1 MPNAK
6 HMIQVRFCICNKFT
20 AQDVFDTVIFT
31 KFAAAEMKQPYHN
44 PADIPTQQP
53 LVITQ
58 GTFDGVHLGHQKV
71 LKQVVALAKSKNTQ
85 SLLITYHPH
94 PRLVIDPSNQDLRML
109 SSIEEK
115 AEAVYALGVDYVL
128 VLPFTQEFAQLSP
141 RDFVESILVNQ
152 LHVDTI
158 VIGYD
163 HRFGKNRAGDFHS
176 LVALASEYNF
186 QVQEI
191 PASEIDA
198 IAISSTRIRKALSNK
213 QLSEANTL
221 LGKPYILTG
230 IVTEGKKLGRTIGFP
245 TANLRIEDP
254 YKLIPPTGVYAGYCK
269 VENERYKMVCN
280 IGTRP
285 TVEGN
290 TLTIEA
296 HIFDFDK
303 NIYNQPISLFLVQYL
318 RNEQKFDSLESL
330 KTQILIDA
338 QQAQSL
344 VTLV

>member
-1 MPNAK
+1 
-6 HMIQVRFCICNKFT
+6 
-20 AQDVFDTVIFT
+20 
-31 KFAAAEMKQPYHN
+31 MKRPYHN
-44 PADIPTQQP
+44 PSEIPSDQP

-58 GTFDGVHLGHQKV
+58 GTFDGVHLGHQKL
-71 LKQVVALAKSKNTQ
+71 LKQVVVMAKSKNTK

-94 PRLVIDPSNQDLRML
+94 PRLVIDPNNHELRML

-115 AEAVYALGVDYVL
+115 AQAVYDLGVDYVL

-141 RDFVESILVNQ
+141 RDFVKTILVDQ

-163 HRFGKNRAGDFHS
+163 HRFGKNREGDFLS
-176 LVALASEYNF
+176 LLALAQEFHF

-213 QLSEANTL
+213 QLNEANTL

-230 IVTEGKKLGRTIGFP
+230 IVTEGQKLGRTIGFP
-245 TANLRIEDP
+245 TANLDIQDP
-254 YKLIPPTGVYAGYCK
+254 YKLIPPSGVYAGYCLL
-269 VENERYKMVCN
+269 ENERYKMVCN
-280 IGTRP
+280 IGYRP
-285 TVEGN
+285 TVNG
-290 TLTIEA
+290 LDLRVEA
-296 HIFDFDK
+296 HLFDFDK
-303 NIYNQPISLFLVQYL
+303 NIYGHPISLFLVQYL

-338 QQAQSL
+338 QQAQSM
-344 VTLV
+344 VQFD

>member
-1 MPNAK
+1 
-6 HMIQVRFCICNKFT
+6 
-20 AQDVFDTVIFT
+20 
-31 KFAAAEMKQPYHN
+31 MKRPYHN
-44 PADIPTQQP
+44 PSEIPSDRP

-71 LKQVVALAKSKNTQ
+71 LKQVVVLAKSKNIK

-94 PRLVIDPSNQDLRML
+94 PRLVIDPNNHELRML

-115 AEAVYALGVDYVL
+115 AQAVYDLGVDYVL

-141 RDFVESILVNQ
+141 RDFVKTILVDQ

-163 HRFGKNRAGDFHS
+163 HRFGKNREGDFLS
-176 LVALASEYNF
+176 LLALAQEFHF

-213 QLSEANTL
+213 QLNEANTF
-221 LGKPYILTG
+221 LGKPYIITG
-230 IVTEGKKLGRTIGFP
+230 IVTEGQKLGRTIGFP
-245 TANLRIEDP
+245 TANLDIQDP
-254 YKLIPPTGVYAGYCK
+254 YKLIPPSGIYAGYCLL
-269 VENERYKMVCN
+269 ENERYKMVCN
-280 IGTRP
+280 IGYRP
-285 TVEGN
+285 TVNGQD
-290 TLTIEA
+290 LRVEA
-296 HIFDFDK
+296 HLFDFDK
-303 NIYNQPISLFLVQYL
+303 NIYGHPISLFLVQYL

-338 QQAQSL
+338 QQAQSM
-344 VTLV
+344 VQFD

>member
-1 MPNAK
+1 MK
-6 HMIQVRFCICNKFT
+6 H
-20 AQDVFDTVIFT
+20 
-31 KFAAAEMKQPYHN
+31 PYHN
-44 PADIPTQQP
+44 PSEIPGDQP

-71 LKQVVALAKSKNTQ
+71 LKQVVALAKSKNTK

-94 PRLVIDPSNQDLRML
+94 PRLVIDPSNHELRML

-115 AEAVYALGVDYVL
+115 AKAVYDLGVDYVL

-141 RDFVESILVNQ
+141 RDFVKTILVDQ

-163 HRFGKNRAGDFHS
+163 HRFGKNREGDFQS
-176 LVALASEYNF
+176 LMALAQEFHF

-213 QLSEANTL
+213 QLNEANTL

-230 IVTEGKKLGRTIGFP
+230 IVTEGQKHGRTIGFP
-245 TANLRIEDP
+245 TANLDIQDP
-254 YKLIPPTGVYAGYCK
+254 YKLIPPSGVYAGYCLL
-269 VENERYKMVCN
+269 ENERYKMVCN
-280 IGTRP
+280 IGYRP
-285 TVEGN
+285 TVNGQD
-290 TLTIEA
+290 LRVEA
-296 HIFDFDK
+296 HLFDFDK
-303 NIYNQPISLFLVQYL
+303 NIYGSPISLFLVQYL

-338 QQAQSL
+338 QQAQSM
-344 VTLV
+344 VQFD

>member
-1 MPNAK
+1 MPKAK
-6 HMIQVRFCICNKFT
+6 QIIHVRFCICNKFT
-20 AQDVFDTVIFT
+20 AQRVFDTVIFT
-31 KFAAAEMKQPYHN
+31 KFALAEMKQPYHN

-94 PRLVIDPSNQDLRML
+94 PRLVIDPNNQELRML

-115 AEAVYALGVDYVL
+115 AAAVYALGVDYVL

-141 RDFVESILVNQ
+141 RDFVETILVKQ

-176 LVALASEYNF
+176 LVALSNEYNF

-191 PASEIDA
+191 PASEINA
-198 IAISSTRIRKALSNK
+198 IAISSTRDRKS
-213 QLSEANTL
+213 
-221 LGKPYILTG
+221 
-230 IVTEGKKLGRTIGFP
+230 V
-245 TANLRIEDP
+245 
-254 YKLIPPTGVYAGYCK
+254 V
-269 VENERYKMVCN
+269 
-280 IGTRP
+280 
-285 TVEGN
+285 
-290 TLTIEA
+290 
-296 HIFDFDK
+296 
-303 NIYNQPISLFLVQYL
+303 
-318 RNEQKFDSLESL
+318 
-330 KTQILIDA
+330 
-338 QQAQSL
+338 
-344 VTLV
+344 

>member
-1 MPNAK
+1 
-6 HMIQVRFCICNKFT
+6 
-20 AQDVFDTVIFT
+20 
-31 KFAAAEMKQPYHN
+31 MKRLYHN
-44 PADIPTQQP
+44 PSEIPSDQP

-71 LKQVVALAKSKNTQ
+71 LKQVVVLAKSKNTK

-94 PRLVIDPSNQDLRML
+94 PRLVIDPNNHELRML

-115 AEAVYALGVDYVL
+115 AQAVYDLGVDYVL

-141 RDFVESILVNQ
+141 RDFVKTILVDQ

-163 HRFGKNRAGDFHS
+163 HRFGKNREGDFLS
-176 LVALASEYNF
+176 LLALAQEFHF

-213 QLSEANTL
+213 QLNEANTF

-230 IVTEGKKLGRTIGFP
+230 IVTEGQKLGRTIGFP
-245 TANLRIEDP
+245 TANLDIQDP
-254 YKLIPPTGVYAGYCK
+254 YKLIPPSGVYAGYCLL
-269 VENERYKMVCN
+269 ENERYKMVCN
-280 IGTRP
+280 IGYRP
-285 TVEGN
+285 TVNGQD
-290 TLTIEA
+290 LRVEA
-296 HIFDFDK
+296 HLFDFDK
-303 NIYNQPISLFLVQYL
+303 NIYGHPISLFLVQYL
-318 RNEQKFDSLESL
+318 RHEQKFDSLESL

-338 QQAQSL
+338 QQAQSM
-344 VTLV
+344 VQFD

>member
-1 MPNAK
+1 
-6 HMIQVRFCICNKFT
+6 
-20 AQDVFDTVIFT
+20 
-31 KFAAAEMKQPYHN
+31 
-44 PADIPTQQP
+44 
-53 LVITQ
+53 
-58 GTFDGVHLGHQKV
+58 
-71 LKQVVALAKSKNTQ
+71 
-85 SLLITYHPH
+85 
-94 PRLVIDPSNQDLRML
+94 
-109 SSIEEK
+109 
-115 AEAVYALGVDYVL
+115 
-128 VLPFTQEFAQLSP
+128 
-141 RDFVESILVNQ
+141 
-152 LHVDTI
+152 
-158 VIGYD
+158 
-163 HRFGKNRAGDFHS
+163 
-176 LVALASEYNF
+176 VALASEYNF

-344 VTLV
+344 VTLD

>member
-1 MPNAK
+1 
-6 HMIQVRFCICNKFT
+6 
-20 AQDVFDTVIFT
+20 
-31 KFAAAEMKQPYHN
+31 MKRPYHN
-44 PADIPTQQP
+44 PSEIPSDQP

-71 LKQVVALAKSKNTQ
+71 LKQVVALAKSKNTK

-94 PRLVIDPSNQDLRML
+94 PRLVIDPSNHELRML

-115 AEAVYALGVDYVL
+115 AKAVYDLGVDYVL

-141 RDFVESILVNQ
+141 RDFVKTILVDQ

-163 HRFGKNRAGDFHS
+163 HRFGKNREGDFQS
-176 LVALASEYNF
+176 LMALAQEFHF

-213 QLSEANTL
+213 QLNEANTL

-230 IVTEGKKLGRTIGFP
+230 IVTEGQKLGRTIGFP
-245 TANLRIEDP
+245 TANLDIQDP
-254 YKLIPPTGVYAGYCK
+254 YKLIPPSGVYAGYCLL
-269 VENERYKMVCN
+269 ENERYKMVCN
-280 IGTRP
+280 IGYRP
-285 TVEGN
+285 TVNGQD
-290 TLTIEA
+290 LRVEA
-296 HIFDFDK
+296 HLFDFDK
-303 NIYNQPISLFLVQYL
+303 NIYGSPISLFLVQYL

-338 QQAQSL
+338 QQAQSM
-344 VTLV
+344 VQFD

>member
-1 MPNAK
+1 
-6 HMIQVRFCICNKFT
+6 
-20 AQDVFDTVIFT
+20 
-31 KFAAAEMKQPYHN
+31 MKRLYHN
-44 PADIPTQQP
+44 PSEIPSDQP

-71 LKQVVALAKSKNTQ
+71 LKQVVVLAKSKNTK

-94 PRLVIDPSNQDLRML
+94 PRLVIDPNNHELRML

-115 AEAVYALGVDYVL
+115 AQAVYDLGVDYVL

-141 RDFVESILVNQ
+141 RDFVKTILVDQ

-163 HRFGKNRAGDFHS
+163 HRFGKNRAGDFLS
-176 LVALASEYNF
+176 LLALAQEFHF

-213 QLSEANTL
+213 QLNEANTL

-230 IVTEGKKLGRTIGFP
+230 IVTEGQKLGRTIGFP
-245 TANLRIEDP
+245 TANLDIQDP
-254 YKLIPPTGVYAGYCK
+254 YKLIPPSGVYAGYCLL
-269 VENERYKMVCN
+269 ENERYKMVCN
-280 IGTRP
+280 IGYRP
-285 TVEGN
+285 TVNGQN
-290 TLTIEA
+290 LRVEA

-303 NIYNQPISLFLVQYL
+303 NIYGRPISLFLVQYL

-338 QQAQSL
+338 QQAQSM
-344 VTLV
+344 VQFD

>member
-1 MPNAK
+1 MK
-6 HMIQVRFCICNKFT
+6 H
-20 AQDVFDTVIFT
+20 
-31 KFAAAEMKQPYHN
+31 PYHN
-44 PADIPTQQP
+44 PSEIPSDQP
-53 LVITQ
+53 MVITQ

-71 LKQVVALAKSKNTQ
+71 LKQVVALAKSKNTK

-94 PRLVIDPSNQDLRML
+94 PRLVIDPSNHELRML

-115 AEAVYALGVDYVL
+115 AKAVYDLGVDYVL

-141 RDFVESILVNQ
+141 RDFVKTILVDQ

-163 HRFGKNRAGDFHS
+163 HRFGKNREGDFQS
-176 LVALASEYNF
+176 LMALAQEFHF

-213 QLSEANTL
+213 QLNEANTL

-230 IVTEGKKLGRTIGFP
+230 IVTEGQKLGRTIGFP
-245 TANLRIEDP
+245 TANLDIQDP
-254 YKLIPPTGVYAGYCK
+254 YKLIPPSGVYAGYCLL
-269 VENERYKMVCN
+269 ENERYKMVCN
-280 IGTRP
+280 IGYRP
-285 TVEGN
+285 TVNGQD
-290 TLTIEA
+290 LRVEA
-296 HIFDFDK
+296 HLFDFDK
-303 NIYNQPISLFLVQYL
+303 NIYGSPISLFLVQYL

-338 QQAQSL
+338 QQAQSM
-344 VTLV
+344 VQFD

>member
-1 MPNAK
+1 MN
-6 HMIQVRFCICNKFT
+6 R
-20 AQDVFDTVIFT
+20 
-31 KFAAAEMKQPYHN
+31 PYHN
-44 PADIPTQQP
+44 PADIPSDQP

-71 LKQVVALAKSKNTQ
+71 LKQVVALAKSKKTK

-94 PRLVIDPSNQDLRML
+94 PRLVIDPNNHELRML

-115 AEAVYALGVDYVL
+115 AMAVYELGVDYVL

-163 HRFGKNRAGDFHS
+163 HRFGKNRAGDFQH
-176 LVALASEYNF
+176 LLRLASEFHF

-198 IAISSTRIRKALSNK
+198 IAISSTRIRKALLNK
-213 QLSEANTL
+213 QLTEANTL

-230 IVTEGKKLGRTIGFP
+230 IVTEGQKIGRTIGFP
-245 TANLRIEDP
+245 TANLHIEDP
-254 YKLIPPTGVYAGYCK
+254 YKLIPPNGVYAGYC
-269 VENERYKMVCN
+269 VVDNQQFKMVCN
-280 IGTRP
+280 IGYRP
-285 TVEGN
+285 TVQGQD
-290 TLTIEA
+290 LRIEA
-296 HIFDFDK
+296 HLFDFNK
-303 NIYNQPISLFLVQYL
+303 NIYGQSISLFLVQYL

-338 QQAQSL
+338 QQAQSM
-344 VTLV
+344 VTLD

>member
-1 MPNAK
+1 
-6 HMIQVRFCICNKFT
+6 
-20 AQDVFDTVIFT
+20 
-31 KFAAAEMKQPYHN
+31 MKRPYHN

-71 LKQVVALAKSKNTQ
+71 LKQVVALAKSKHTQ

-94 PRLVIDPSNQDLRML
+94 PRLVIDPNNHELRML

-115 AEAVYALGVDYVL
+115 AKAVYDLGVDYVL
-128 VLPFTQEFAQLSP
+128 VLPFTQEFAQMTP
-141 RDFVESILVNQ
+141 RDFVETILVKQ

-163 HRFGKNRAGDFHS
+163 HRFGKHREGDFHS
-176 LVALASEYNF
+176 LVALSNEF
-186 QVQEI
+186 HFHVQEI

-213 QLSEANTL
+213 QLNDANTL
-221 LGKPYILTG
+221 LGKPYILSG
-230 IVTEGKKLGRTIGFP
+230 IVVEGQKIGRTIGFP
-245 TANLRIEDP
+245 TANLEIQDP
-254 YKLIPPTGVYAGYCK
+254 YKLIPPSGVYAGYCDI
-269 VENERYKMVCN
+269 ENVRYKMVCN

-285 TVEGN
+285 TVNGEG
-290 TLTIEA
+290 IRVEA

-303 NIYNQPISLFLVQYL
+303 SIYGLSISLFLVQYL

-330 KTQILIDA
+330 KAQILIDA

-344 VTLV
+344 VSLD

>member
-1 MPNAK
+1 
-6 HMIQVRFCICNKFT
+6 
-20 AQDVFDTVIFT
+20 
-31 KFAAAEMKQPYHN
+31 MKRPYHN
-44 PADIPTQQP
+44 PSEIPSDQP

-58 GTFDGVHLGHQKV
+58 GTFDGVHLGHQKL
-71 LKQVVALAKSKNTQ
+71 LKQVVVMAKSKNTK

-94 PRLVIDPSNQDLRML
+94 PRLVIDPNNHELRML

-115 AEAVYALGVDYVL
+115 AQAVYDLGVDYVL

-141 RDFVESILVNQ
+141 RDFVKTILVDQ

-163 HRFGKNRAGDFHS
+163 HRFGKNREGDFLS
-176 LVALASEYNF
+176 LLALAQEFHF

-213 QLSEANTL
+213 QLNEANTL

-230 IVTEGKKLGRTIGFP
+230 IVTEGQKLGRTIGVP
-245 TANLRIEDP
+245 TANLDIQDP
-254 YKLIPPTGVYAGYCK
+254 YKLIPPSGVYAGYCLL
-269 VENERYKMVCN
+269 ENERYKMVCN
-280 IGTRP
+280 IGYRP
-285 TVEGN
+285 TVNG
-290 TLTIEA
+290 LDLRVEA
-296 HIFDFDK
+296 HLFDFDK
-303 NIYNQPISLFLVQYL
+303 NIYGHPISLFLVQYL

-338 QQAQSL
+338 QQAQSM
-344 VTLV
+344 VQFD

>member
-1 MPNAK
+1 
-6 HMIQVRFCICNKFT
+6 
-20 AQDVFDTVIFT
+20 
-31 KFAAAEMKQPYHN
+31 MKRLYHN
-44 PADIPTQQP
+44 PSEIPSDQP

-71 LKQVVALAKSKNTQ
+71 LKQVVVLAKSKNTK

-94 PRLVIDPSNQDLRML
+94 PRLVIDPNNHELRML

-115 AEAVYALGVDYVL
+115 AQAVYDLGVDYVL

-141 RDFVESILVNQ
+141 RDFVKTILVDQ

-163 HRFGKNRAGDFHS
+163 HRFGKNREGDFLS
-176 LVALASEYNF
+176 LLALAQEFHF

-213 QLSEANTL
+213 QLNEANTL

-230 IVTEGKKLGRTIGFP
+230 IVTEGQKLGRTIGFP
-245 TANLRIEDP
+245 TANLDIQDP
-254 YKLIPPTGVYAGYCK
+254 YKLIPPSGVYAGYCLL
-269 VENERYKMVCN
+269 ENERYKMVCN
-280 IGTRP
+280 IGYRP
-285 TVEGN
+285 TVNGQN
-290 TLTIEA
+290 LRVEA

-303 NIYNQPISLFLVQYL
+303 NIYGRPISLFLVQYL

-338 QQAQSL
+338 QQAQSM
-344 VTLV
+344 VQFD

>member
-1 MPNAK
+1 
-6 HMIQVRFCICNKFT
+6 
-20 AQDVFDTVIFT
+20 
-31 KFAAAEMKQPYHN
+31 MKRPYHN
-44 PADIPTQQP
+44 PSEIPSDQP

-58 GTFDGVHLGHQKV
+58 GTFDGVHLGHQKL
-71 LKQVVALAKSKNTQ
+71 LKQVVVMAKSKNTK

-94 PRLVIDPSNQDLRML
+94 PRLVIDPNNHELRML

-115 AEAVYALGVDYVL
+115 AQAVYDLGVDYVL

-141 RDFVESILVNQ
+141 RDFVKTILVDQ

-163 HRFGKNRAGDFHS
+163 HRFGKNREGDFLS
-176 LVALASEYNF
+176 LLALAQEFHF

-213 QLSEANTL
+213 QLNEANTF
-221 LGKPYILTG
+221 LGKPYIITG
-230 IVTEGKKLGRTIGFP
+230 IVTEGQKLGRTIGFP
-245 TANLRIEDP
+245 TANLDIQDP
-254 YKLIPPTGVYAGYCK
+254 YKLIPPSGVYAGYCLL
-269 VENERYKMVCN
+269 ENERYKMVCN
-280 IGTRP
+280 IGYRP
-285 TVEGN
+285 TVNG
-290 TLTIEA
+290 LDLRVEA
-296 HIFDFDK
+296 HLFDFDK
-303 NIYNQPISLFLVQYL
+303 NIYGHPISLFLVQYL

-338 QQAQSL
+338 QQAQSM
-344 VTLV
+344 VQFD

>member
-1 MPNAK
+1 
-6 HMIQVRFCICNKFT
+6 
-20 AQDVFDTVIFT
+20 
-31 KFAAAEMKQPYHN
+31 MKRLYHN
-44 PADIPTQQP
+44 PSEIPSDQP

-71 LKQVVALAKSKNTQ
+71 LKQVVVLAKSKNTK

-94 PRLVIDPSNQDLRML
+94 PRLVIDPNNHELRML

-115 AEAVYALGVDYVL
+115 AQAVYDLGVDYVL

-141 RDFVESILVNQ
+141 RDFVKTILVDQ
-152 LHVDTI
+152 LHADTI

-163 HRFGKNRAGDFHS
+163 HRFGKNREGDFLS
-176 LVALASEYNF
+176 LLALAQEFHF

-213 QLSEANTL
+213 QLNEANTL

-230 IVTEGKKLGRTIGFP
+230 IVTEGQKLGRTIGFP
-245 TANLRIEDP
+245 TANLDIQDP
-254 YKLIPPTGVYAGYCK
+254 YKLIPPSGVYAGYCLL
-269 VENERYKMVCN
+269 ENERYKMVCN
-280 IGTRP
+280 IGYRP
-285 TVEGN
+285 TVNGQN
-290 TLTIEA
+290 LRVEA

-303 NIYNQPISLFLVQYL
+303 NIYGRPISLFLVQYL

-338 QQAQSL
+338 QQAQSM
-344 VTLV
+344 VQFD

>member
-1 MPNAK
+1 MK
-6 HMIQVRFCICNKFT
+6 H
-20 AQDVFDTVIFT
+20 
-31 KFAAAEMKQPYHN
+31 PYHN
-44 PADIPTQQP
+44 PSEIPGDQP

-71 LKQVVALAKSKNTQ
+71 LKQVVALAKSKNTK

-94 PRLVIDPSNQDLRML
+94 PRLVIDPSNHELRML

-115 AEAVYALGVDYVL
+115 AKAVYDLGVDYVL

-141 RDFVESILVNQ
+141 RDFVKTILVDQ

-163 HRFGKNRAGDFHS
+163 HRFGKNREGDFQS
-176 LVALASEYNF
+176 LMALAQEFHF

-213 QLSEANTL
+213 QLNEANTL

-230 IVTEGKKLGRTIGFP
+230 IVTEGQKLGRTIGFP
-245 TANLRIEDP
+245 TANLDIQDP
-254 YKLIPPTGVYAGYCK
+254 YKLIPPSGVYAGYCLL
-269 VENERYKMVCN
+269 ENERYKMVCN
-280 IGTRP
+280 IGYRP
-285 TVEGN
+285 TVNGQD
-290 TLTIEA
+290 LRIEA
-296 HIFDFDK
+296 HLFDFDK
-303 NIYNQPISLFLVQYL
+303 NIYGSPISLFLVQYL

-338 QQAQSL
+338 QQAQSM
-344 VTLV
+344 VQFD

>member
-1 MPNAK
+1 
-6 HMIQVRFCICNKFT
+6 
-20 AQDVFDTVIFT
+20 
-31 KFAAAEMKQPYHN
+31 MKRPYHN
-44 PADIPTQQP
+44 PSEIPSDQP

-71 LKQVVALAKSKNTQ
+71 LKQVVALAKSKNTK

-94 PRLVIDPSNQDLRML
+94 PRLVIDPSNHELRML

-115 AEAVYALGVDYVL
+115 AQAVYDLGVDYVL

-141 RDFVESILVNQ
+141 RDFVKTILVDQ

-163 HRFGKNRAGDFHS
+163 HRFGKNREGDFQS
-176 LVALASEYNF
+176 LMALAQEFHF

-213 QLSEANTL
+213 QLNEANTL

-230 IVTEGKKLGRTIGFP
+230 IVREGQKLGRTIGFP
-245 TANLRIEDP
+245 TANLDIQDP
-254 YKLIPPTGVYAGYCK
+254 YKLIPPSGVYAGYCLL
-269 VENERYKMVCN
+269 ENERYKMVCN
-280 IGTRP
+280 IGYRP
-285 TVEGN
+285 TVNGQD
-290 TLTIEA
+290 LRVEA
-296 HIFDFDK
+296 HLFEFDK
-303 NIYNQPISLFLVQYL
+303 NIYGRPISLFLVQYL

-338 QQAQSL
+338 QQAQSM
-344 VTLV
+344 VQFD

>member
-1 MPNAK
+1 
-6 HMIQVRFCICNKFT
+6 
-20 AQDVFDTVIFT
+20 
-31 KFAAAEMKQPYHN
+31 MKRPYHN
-44 PADIPTQQP
+44 PSEIPSNQP

-71 LKQVVALAKSKNTQ
+71 LKQVVALAKSKNTK

-94 PRLVIDPSNQDLRML
+94 PRLVIDPSNHELRML

-115 AEAVYALGVDYVL
+115 AKAVYDLGVDYVL

-141 RDFVESILVNQ
+141 RDFVKTILVDQ

-163 HRFGKNRAGDFHS
+163 HRFGKNREGDFQS
-176 LVALASEYNF
+176 LMALAQEFHF

-213 QLSEANTL
+213 QLNEANTL

-230 IVTEGKKLGRTIGFP
+230 IVTEGQKLGRTIGFP
-245 TANLRIEDP
+245 TANLDIQDP
-254 YKLIPPTGVYAGYCK
+254 YKLIPPSGVYAGYCLL
-269 VENERYKMVCN
+269 ENERYKMVCN
-280 IGTRP
+280 IGYRP
-285 TVEGN
+285 TVNGQD
-290 TLTIEA
+290 LRVEA
-296 HIFDFDK
+296 HLFDFDK
-303 NIYNQPISLFLVQYL
+303 NIYGSPISLFLVQYL

-338 QQAQSL
+338 QQAQSM
-344 VTLV
+344 VQFD